1 MESNCCGR
9 MLVIAVMVVAV
20 AKGNVARRTIDGSS
34 TARGENDA
42 AAIVAIS

>member
-1 MESNCCGR
+1 LESNCGGR
-9 MLVIAVMVVAV
+9 MLVIAVMVVV
-20 AKGNVARRTIDGSS
+20 VTGNVARRTNDGSS